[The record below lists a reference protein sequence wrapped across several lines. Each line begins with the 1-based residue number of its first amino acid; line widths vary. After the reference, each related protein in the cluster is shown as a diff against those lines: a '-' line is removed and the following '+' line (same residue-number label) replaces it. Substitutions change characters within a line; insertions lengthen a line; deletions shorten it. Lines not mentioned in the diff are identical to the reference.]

1 MLGFGPGSFTAIVV
15 AAEKPHIVNKLL
27 LIDPLLTFQHYWS
40 SEEGK
45 AVLALAETNW
55 DLFVETASHARLGW
69 DRRESHDFA
78 QLWRESIL
86 KEDWLR
92 WVPELMELS
101 IRPLLPKVQAETL
114 VIYSTASRFR
124 RKLASVA
131 REITSDVPSARVME
145 SQHLGSSWVANPE
158 TVRMVDE
165 FFGIEPEPHVERT
178 PTGMAVILFADVVG
192 STGVS
197 ERIGDAAFLE
207 RSRGLER
214 RVRSVIGTNAGSAVE
229 GRTLGDGVLAT
240 FTSASDAIAAAIK
253 CAALG
258 GEVGLALHLGL
269 HAGDVIKDEDN
280 VHGQAVGIAAR
291 VSALSAPDQVL
302 VSSTVRELARSS
314 TDVSF
319 EDRGEHTLKGVSE
332 PVRVYE
338 VRWRE

>member
-1 MLGFGPGSFTAIVV
+1 
-15 AAEKPHIVNKLL
+15 
-27 LIDPLLTFQHYWS
+27 
-40 SEEGK
+40 
-45 AVLALAETNW
+45 
-55 DLFVETASHARLGW
+55 
-69 DRRESHDFA
+69 
-78 QLWRESIL
+78 
-86 KEDWLR
+86 
-92 WVPELMELS
+92 
-101 IRPLLPKVQAETL
+101 
-114 VIYSTASRFR
+114 
-124 RKLASVA
+124 
-131 REITSDVPSARVME
+131 
-145 SQHLGSSWVANPE
+145 
-158 TVRMVDE
+158 
-165 FFGIEPEPHVERT
+165 
-178 PTGMAVILFADVVG
+178 
-192 STGVS
+192 
-197 ERIGDAAFLE
+197 
-207 RSRGLER
+207 
-214 RVRSVIGTNAGSAVE
+214 VIGTNAGSAVE
-229 GRTLGDGVLAT
+229 GRILGDGVLAT